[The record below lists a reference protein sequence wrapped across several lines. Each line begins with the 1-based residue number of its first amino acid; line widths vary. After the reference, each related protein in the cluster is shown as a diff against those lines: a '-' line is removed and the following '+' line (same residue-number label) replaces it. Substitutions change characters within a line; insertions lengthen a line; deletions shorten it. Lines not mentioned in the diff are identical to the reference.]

1 MAPAY
6 AARMPETTT
15 PPRPA
20 APVRRSARV
29 LLLGTDD
36 SLLLFRGHLDPA
48 RPDAGHCWFTPGGSV
63 DDGESLREAAAR
75 ELAEETGL
83 RVAPEVLGPL
93 VARTSGYAELP
104 WASGVFE
111 DVFFLHRVA
120 PYPVDT
126 SGFKEHEHASVTG
139 HRWWPVD
146 ELATTAETVFPYGLP
161 PLLAD
166 LRDGRTP
173 SVPVQL
179 PWHH

>member
-1 MAPAY
+1 MPKTETASTGTAPA
-6 AARMPETTT
+6 
-15 PPRPA
+15 PP
-20 APVRRSARV
+20 RRSARV

-36 SLLLFRGHLDPA
+36 SLLLFRGYLDPA
-48 RPDAGHCWFTPGGSV
+48 RPEAGHCWFTPGGSV
-63 DDGESLREAAAR
+63 REGESLRAAAAR

-83 RVAPEVLGPL
+83 RVAPDVLGPP
-93 VARTSGYAELP
+93 VARTAGYAELP
-104 WASGVFE
+104 WASGMFE
-111 DVFFLHRVA
+111 DVFFLHRAA
-120 PYPVDT
+120 PYAVDT
-126 SGFKEHEHASVTG
+126 SGFQEHERASITE

-173 SVPVQL
+173 SAPVQL

>member
-1 MAPAY
+1 
-6 AARMPETTT
+6 MPETVTVST
-15 PPRPA
+15 EDVPTRI
-20 APVRRSARV
+20 RRSARV

-36 SLLLFRGHLDPA
+36 SLLLFRGFLDPA
-48 RPDAGHCWFTPGGSV
+48 CPAAGHCWFTPGGSV
-63 DDGESLREAAAR
+63 EEGESLRAAAAR

-83 RVAPEVLGPL
+83 RVAPDALGPL

-104 WASGVFE
+104 WASGEFE

-120 PYPVDT
+120 PYTVDT
-126 SGFKEHEHASVTG
+126 SGFKDHESASITD

-166 LRDGRTP
+166 VRAGRMP
-173 SVPVQL
+173 SEPVRL

>member
-1 MAPAY
+1 MPTTENAPGL
-6 AARMPETTT
+6 
-15 PPRPA
+15 
-20 APVRRSARV
+20 VRRSARV

-36 SLLLFRGHLDPA
+36 CLLLFRGHLDPA
-48 RPDAGHCWFTPGGSV
+48 RPGAGHCWFTPGGSV
-63 DDGESLREAAAR
+63 QEGETLPEAAAR

-83 RVAPEVLGPL
+83 RVAPDALGPL

-104 WASGVFE
+104 WASGEFE

-120 PYPVDT
+120 PYEVDT
-126 SGFKEHEHASVTG
+126 GGFREHERASITG

-146 ELATTAETVFPYGLP
+146 ELAATAETVFPYGLP

-166 LRDGRTP
+166 LRGGRTP
-173 SVPVQL
+173 AEPVRL